1 MWRRTFMS
9 DTSRRG
15 FLAIAGVGAAGVA
28 AASVAGLA
36 PSAVSGSTVAASTK
50 LPDDASG
57 SLVAYVS
64 DVRAGQVS
72 VLVGESE
79 VSITDHEIVARLA
92 QAASSAKST
101 GV

>member
-1 MWRRTFMS
+1 MS

-28 AASVAGLA
+28 AASVAGFA
-36 PSAVSGSTVAASTK
+36 PASVSGAAAAPPATK
-50 LPDDASG
+50 LPDDATG

-72 VLVGESE
+72 VLVGESQ
-79 VSITDHEIVARLA
+79 VSITDHELVARLA
-92 QAASSAKST
+92 QAASTAKST

>member
-1 MWRRTFMS
+1 MS

-15 FLAIAGVGAAGVA
+15 FLTIAGVGAAGVA
-28 AASVAGLA
+28 AASVASLVPGTA
-36 PSAVSGSTVAASTK
+36 SGAVAAPATK
-50 LPDDASG
+50 LPSDASG

-79 VSITDHEIVARLA
+79 VSITDHELVARLA
-92 QAASSAKST
+92 QAASTAKST

>member
-1 MWRRTFMS
+1 
-9 DTSRRG
+9 
-15 FLAIAGVGAAGVA
+15 
-28 AASVAGLA
+28 LA
-36 PSAVSGSTVAASTK
+36 PSAVAGAGAATTPSTK

-79 VSITDHEIVARLA
+79 VSITDHELVARLA
-92 QAASSAKST
+92 QAASSAKTT

>member
-1 MWRRTFMS
+1 MS

-15 FLAIAGVGAAGVA
+15 FLAIAGVGAAGA
-28 AASVAGLA
+28 AVASVAGASAITAAGAGQETRTEL
-36 PSAVSGSTVAASTK
+36 PSDAA
-50 LPDDASG
+50 G

-64 DVRAGQVS
+64 DVHNGQVS

-79 VSITDHEIVARLA
+79 VSITDPELVARLA
-92 QAASSAKST
+92 QVASTAPKNS

>member
-1 MWRRTFMS
+1 MS

-15 FLAIAGVGAAGVA
+15 FLTIAGVGAAGVA
-28 AASVAGLA
+28 AASVAGLV
-36 PSAVSGSTVAASTK
+36 PSAASGAVAAPATK

-79 VSITDHEIVARLA
+79 VLVTDHELVARLA
-92 QAASSAKST
+92 QAASTAKST